1 MLWDGTRWIDELVV
15 TPERPARR
23 RRLRD
28 WLATGTMVLVLGG
41 LLIPFAGATAAPLPG
56 RKLLDEWAQRYQ
68 VTTIQEASRQI
79 RYRGIWTRAY
89 HPDYLGQDVRF
100 ASGRGATASLKFSGT
115 AISWIGPVGP
125 TRGRARVFI
134 DGELIA
140 SVDTHA
146 PTYKPTQVL
155 FKTTFD
161 TMEPRTVTI
170 SVAGTKGH
178 PTVAIDALVVRGKG
192 RGVGRT
198 KPPKD
203 ANLDPTS
210 PPASAQPAPT
220 TVATPSATASPA
232 ATPVA
237 SPAPSSVVSPTPTPT
252 PIATPTPRPT
262 ATPSPTP
269 AASCGSLQA
278 LIDAAPAGS
287 VLTVPACT
295 YRESVNVGKALTIR
309 GYGSTINGKDSAG
322 NVVRQTWMVVN
333 ASNVT
338 VEGFKMRY
346 AANAPQTGA
355 LRVKAGVSRFVLRDC
370 DLGFAAGA
378 NVAYG
383 NANDSV
389 VEDCDIHDG
398 GQLGVHI
405 GGDGTNGRDNV
416 LRNNTIRDNNT
427 AGFDPEWEAG
437 GLKATRQTGLRL
449 VGNTVANNAGPG
461 LWCDIYCR
469 DIVVSGNRIH
479 HNTHAGVFFEVSTG
493 AKIADNRIWENG
505 WGKTSWGW
513 GAGILVSSSGGAEVY
528 GNTVAWNYAGISVI
542 SQNRQDWNHSAT
554 NNHVHDN
561 VVMVEYDRWAA
572 FWAQDWSGPLFNAAS
587 NNRGANNRYW
597 ITRPEDSHWRFHWQ
611 SGHSSLASFNG
622 TEGETNGTYLSD
634 AQKTSILADAGMP
647 TTP

>member
-1 MLWDGTRWIDELVV
+1 MIAAAA
-15 TPERPARR
+15 P
-23 RRLRD
+23 
-28 WLATGTMVLVLGG
+28 
-41 LLIPFAGATAAPLPG
+41 GAT
-56 RKLLDEWAQRYQ
+56 
-68 VTTIQEASRQI
+68 I
-79 RYRGIWTRAY
+79 R
-89 HPDYLGQDVRF
+89 
-100 ASGRGATASLKFSGT
+100 
-115 AISWIGPVGP
+115 
-125 TRGRARVFI
+125 
-134 DGELIA
+134 
-140 SVDTHA
+140 
-146 PTYKPTQVL
+146 
-155 FKTTFD
+155 
-161 TMEPRTVTI
+161 
-170 SVAGTKGH
+170 
-178 PTVAIDALVVRGKG
+178 
-192 RGVGRT
+192 
-198 KPPKD
+198 
-203 ANLDPTS
+203 
-210 PPASAQPAPT
+210 
-220 TVATPSATASPA
+220 
-232 ATPVA
+232 
-237 SPAPSSVVSPTPTPT
+237 
-252 PIATPTPRPT
+252 
-262 ATPSPTP
+262 
-269 AASCGSLQA
+269 
-278 LIDAAPAGS
+278 
-287 VLTVPACT
+287 VPACE
-295 YRESVNVGKALTIR
+295 YRLSLTLDQPITLLAEP
-309 GYGSTINGKDSAG
+309 GAIINGSDVWTAWNGRVSIDAMPAFDDTSACDEEPG
-322 NVVRQTWMVVN
+322 CEARQSVLLDGVALRHVVGQPERGQFALDASRHVVLGDEPTGGIVEVVVRQTWMVVN

-647 TTP
+647 DVPDRDHPSGNPTGSWFPTTTQALVLALSGMLIVVFALYLARRHRRTKREA